1 MGPLSTFFGRFVDG
15 KANLLS
21 IKKKVQKVVILP
33 RRDGPNAAY
42 RRSRFRDRIS
52 EPNKFFSHFGAYT
65 LPPYYPDNYL
75 DKMEGGRP
83 CWFLSE

>member
-1 MGPLSTFFGRFVDG
+1 MGPLSTFFGGFVDG

-21 IKKKVQKVVILP
+21 IFKKVQKVVILS

-52 EPNKFFSHFGAYT
+52 EPSLFFSCFSDFVATVPLQAIYCQ
-65 LPPYYPDNYL
+65 YRKN
-75 DKMEGGRP
+75 
-83 CWFLSE
+83 CI